1 MVDQLQHATEA
12 LRKAL
17 VQVERLKRTNR
28 ALLERSSEP
37 IAIVGM
43 SCRFPGGVDSPEG
56 LWQMVADARDVMSEF
71 PTDRGWDLAGL
82 FDPDPDVRHKSYART
97 GGFVDGVADF
107 DPAFFGISPSEAL
120 AMDPQHRMLLE
131 LSWEA
136 LERAGIDPTG
146 LRGSATGVF
155 AGLIVGGYGMLAEE
169 IEGYRLT
176 GMTSSVASGRVA
188 YVLGLEGPA
197 VSVDTACSS
206 SLVALHMAVGSL
218 RSGECDLALAG
229 GVTVNA
235 TPDIFVEF
243 SRWRGLSPDGRCK
256 AFAAA
261 ADGTGFSEGGG
272 MLVLQRLS
280 DARRLGHPVLA
291 VVVGSAVNQ
300 DGASNGLTAPNGPS
314 QQRVVRAAL
323 ANAGLSAAEVDV
335 VEGHGTGT
343 TLGDPIEAQ
352 ALLATY
358 GQDRGEPGEPLWLGS
373 VKSNM
378 GHTQAAAG
386 VAGVI
391 KMVLAMRH
399 ELLPATL
406 HVDVPSPHVDWSA
419 GAVELLTAPRVWPAG
434 ARTRRAGVSSFGISG
449 TNAHVIIEAV
459 PVVPRR
465 EAGWAG
471 PVVPWVVSAK
481 SESALRGQ
489 AARLAA
495 YVRGDDGL
503 DVADVGWSLAGRSV
517 FEHRAVVVGGDRD
530 RLLAGL
536 DELAGDQ
543 LGGSV
548 VRGTATAA
556 GKTVFV
562 FPGQGSQWLGMGMGL
577 HAGYPVFAE
586 AFNTVVGE
594 LDRHL
599 LRPLREVMWG
609 HDENLLNSTEFAQ
622 PALFAVEVALFRLL
636 GSWGVRPDFVM
647 GHSIGELSAAH
658 VAGVLSLE
666 NAAVLVAARG
676 RLMQALP
683 AGGAMVAVQAAE
695 EEVRPLLSAEVDI
708 AAVNGPAS
716 LVISGAQNAV
726 AAVADQLRADG
737 RRVHQLAVSHAFHSP
752 LMDPMI
758 DEFAAVAAGIAIG
771 RPTIGVI
778 SNVTGQLAG
787 DDFGSAAYWRRHIR
801 QAVRFADS
809 VRFAQAAGGSRFL
822 EVGPSGGLVASI
834 EESLPDVAVTT
845 MSALRKDRPEPAT
858 LTNAVAQGFVTG
870 MDLDWRAVVGEA
882 QFVELPTYAFQRR
895 RFWLSG
901 DGVAADAA
909 GLGLAASEHALLGA
923 VIDLPASGGV
933 VLTGRLSPSVQ
944 GWLADHSV
952 AGVTI
957 FPGAGFVELA
967 IRAGDEVG
975 CGVVD
980 ELTLAAPLVLPASGS
995 VAVQVVV
1002 NGPDESGVRGVSV
1015 YSRGDVG
1022 TGWVLHAE
1030 GALRAGSAEPTADL
1044 AMWPPAGAVPVEVAD
1059 GYQQLA
1065 ERGYGYGPAF
1075 RGLTA
1080 MWRRGD
1086 EVFAEVALPADAGVS
1101 VTGFGVHPVLLDA
1114 ALHAVVLSAE
1124 SAERGQ
1130 GSVLVPF
1137 SWQGVSLHAAG
1148 ASAVRA
1154 RIAPVGPSAVS
1165 IELAD
1170 GLGLPVLSV
1179 ASMLARPV
1187 TDQQL
1192 RAAVSSSGPD
1202 RLFEVTWSPQPSAAV
1217 EPLPVCA
1224 WGTTEDSAAV
1234 VFESVP
1240 LAGDVVAGVYAA
1252 TSSVLDV
1259 LQSWLTRDG
1268 AGVLV
1273 VMTRGAVALPGE
1285 DVTDLAGAAV
1295 WGLVRSAQTEH
1306 PGRIVLVDS
1315 DAPLDDSALAAVVT
1329 TGEPQVLWRRGEV
1342 YTARVHGSRAVGG
1355 LLVPPSD
1362 RPWRLAMS
1370 TAGTFENL
1378 RLELIPDADAPLG
1391 PGQVRVAVSAIAAN
1405 FRDVMIALGLY
1416 PDPDAVM
1423 GVEACGVVIET
1434 SLNKG
1439 SFAVGDRVMGL
1450 FPEGTG
1456 TVASTDQR
1464 LLVKVPAGW
1473 SHTAAATT
1481 SVVFATAH
1489 YALVDLAAARS
1500 GQRVLIHAGT
1510 GGVGMAAVQL
1520 ARHLGLEVFATAS
1533 KGKWDTLRAM
1543 GFDDDHISD
1552 SRSLEFEDKFRA
1564 ATGGRGFDVVLD
1576 SLAGEFVDASLRLV
1590 APGGVFLEMGKTD
1603 IRDPGVIAQQYPG
1616 VRYRAFDLFEAGPD
1630 RIAQILAELATLFG
1644 DGVLRPLPVTT
1655 FDVRCAPAALRY
1667 LSQARHTGKVVM
1679 LMPGSWAAG
1688 TVLITGGTGMAGS
1701 AVARHVV
1708 ARHGVRNLVLVSRRG
1723 PDAPGAAELVAELA
1737 AAGAQVQVVACDAAD
1752 RAALA
1757 KVIADIP
1764 VQHPLSGVIHT
1775 AGALDDA
1782 VVMSLTPDRV
1792 DVVLRSK
1799 VDAAWHLHELTRDL
1813 DVSAFVMFSSM
1824 AGLVGSSGQANYAA
1838 ANSFLDALAA
1848 HRRAHGLP
1856 AISLGWGLWDQ
1867 ASAMTGGLDA
1877 ADLARLGR
1885 EGVLALSTAEALELF
1900 DTAMIVDEPFLA
1912 PARIDL
1918 TALRAHA
1925 VAVPPMFSD
1934 LASAPTRRQV
1944 DDSVA
1949 AAKSKSALA
1958 HRLHGLPEAEQHAV
1972 LLGLVRLHIATVLGN
1987 ITPEAIDPDKAFQDL
2002 GFDSLTAVEM
2012 RNRLKSATGLS
2023 LSPTLIFDYPTPN
2036 RLASYIRTE
2045 LAGLPQEIKHTPAV
2059 RTTSEDPIA
2068 IVGMACRYPGG
2079 VNSPDDMWDMLI
2091 QGRDVL
2097 SEFPADRGWD
2107 LAGLYNPDP
2116 DAAGACYTRTG
2127 GFVDGVGDFDP
2138 AFFGV
2143 GPSEALAMDPQ
2154 HRMLLELSW
2163 EALERAGIDPTGL
2176 RGSATGVFAGVMTQG
2191 YGMFAAEPV
2200 EGFRLTGQ
2208 LSSVASG
2215 RVAYVLGL
2223 EGPAVSVDTACSS
2236 SLVALHMAVGSLR
2249 SGECDLALAGGVT
2262 VNATPTVFVEFS
2274 RHRGL
2279 APDGRCKPYAGRADG
2294 VGWSE
2299 GGGML
2304 VLQRL
2309 SDARRLGHPVLAVV
2323 VGSAVNQ
2330 DGASNG
2336 LTAPNGPSQQR
2347 VVRAALANAGLSAAE
2362 VDVVEG
2368 HGTGTTL
2375 GDPIEAQALLAT
2387 YGQDRG
2393 EPGEPLWLGSVKS
2406 NMGHTQ
2412 AAAGVAG
2419 VIKMV
2424 LAMRHELL
2432 PATLHV
2438 DVPSPHVDWSAG
2450 AVELLT
2456 APRVWPAGA
2465 RTRRAGVSSFGISG
2479 TNAHVIIEAVPVVP
2493 RREAGWAGPVVPWV
2507 VSAKSESAL
2516 RGQAARLAAYVRG
2529 DDGLDVADVGWSLA
2543 GRSVFEHRAVVVGGD
2558 RDRLLAGLDELAGD
2572 QLGGSVVRGT
2582 ATAAGKTV
2590 FVFPGQGSQWLG
2602 MGIELLDTAP
2612 AFAQQIDACAE
2623 AFAEFVDWSLVDV
2636 LRGAPGAP
2644 GLDRVDVVQP
2654 VLFAV
2659 MVSLAELWKSVAVH
2673 PDAVIGHS
2681 QGEIA
2686 AAYVAG
2692 ALSLRDAARV
2702 VTLRSKLLAGLAGP
2716 GGMVSIACG
2725 ADQARDLLA
2734 PFGDRV
2740 SIAVV
2745 NGPSAVVVSG
2755 EVGALEE
2762 LIAVCSTKELRTR
2775 RIEVDY
2781 ASHSVEVEAI
2791 RGPLAEALSGIEPRS
2806 TRTVFFSTVT
2816 GNRLDTAGLDA
2827 DYWYRNVRQTV
2838 LFDQAVRNA
2847 CEQGYRTFIES
2858 SPHPAL
2864 ITGVEETFAACTD
2877 GDSEA
2882 IVVPTLGRG
2891 DGGLHRFLLSAA
2903 SAFVAGVAVNWRGTL
2918 DGAGYV
2924 ELPTYAFDKRRFWL
2938 SAEGSGADVSG
2949 LGLGASEHPLLG
2961 AVVDLPASGGV
2972 VLTGRLSPNV
2982 QPWLADHAVSDVVLF
2997 PGTGFVELAI
3007 RAGDEVGCSVLDEL
3021 TLAAPLLLPATGSVA
3036 VQVVVDAGRDS
3047 NSRGVSI
3054 FSRADAQAGWLL
3066 HAEGIL
3072 RPGSVEPGADLSVWP
3087 PAGAV
3092 TVDVADGYERLAT
3105 RGYRYGP
3112 AFRGL
3117 TAMWA
3122 RGEEIF
3128 AEVRLPEAAGGV
3140 GGFGVHPALLD
3151 AVLHAV
3157 VIAGDPDELA
3167 LPFAWQGV
3175 SLHATGASAVR
3186 ARIAPAGPS
3195 AVSVELADGLGL
3207 PVLSVASMVAR
3218 PVTERQLLAAVSGS
3232 GPDRLFEV
3240 IWSPASA
3247 ATSPGP
3253 TPAYQIFESVA
3264 ADQDP
3269 VAGSY
3274 VRSHQALAAVQ
3285 SWLTDHESGVL
3296 VVATR
3301 GAMALPREDVADLA
3315 GAAVWGLVRSAQT
3328 EHPGRIVLV
3337 DSDAATDDAAIAMA
3351 LATGEPQ
3358 VVLRGGQV
3366 YTARVRGSRAADA
3379 ILVPPG
3385 DGPWRLGL
3393 GSAGTFENL
3402 RLEPVPNADAP
3413 LGPGQVRV
3421 AMRAIAAN
3429 FRDIMITLGMFT
3441 HDALL
3446 GGEGAGVVVEV
3457 GPGVTEFSVGDSVF
3471 GFFPDGS
3478 GTLVAGDVRLL
3489 LPMPADWSYAEAAAI
3504 SAVFTTAYYAFI
3516 HLADVQ
3522 PGQRVLIHAGTGG
3535 VGMAAVQLARHLGL
3549 EVFATASKGKWDTLR
3564 AMGFDDDHIS
3574 DSRSLEFE
3582 DKFRAA
3588 TGGRG
3593 FDVVLDSLAGE
3604 FVDASLR
3611 LVAPGGVFLEMGKT
3625 DIRDPGVIAQQY
3637 PGVRYRA
3644 FDLFEAGPDRIA
3656 QILAELATL
3665 FGDGV
3670 LRPLPVTTFDVR
3682 CAPAALRYLS
3692 QARHTGKVVMLMP
3705 GSWAAGT
3712 VLITGGTGMAGSAV
3726 ARHVVARHGV
3736 RNLVLVSRR
3745 GPDAPGAAELV
3756 AELAAAGAQVQ
3767 VVACDAA
3774 DRAALAKVIADI
3786 PVQHPL
3792 SGVIHTAGAL
3802 DDAVV
3807 MSLTPDRVDVVLRS
3821 KVDAAWHLHELTRDL
3836 DVSAFVMFSSMAGL
3850 VGSSGQANY
3859 AAANSFLDALAAHR
3873 RAHGLPAISLGW
3885 GLWDQASA
3893 MTGGLD
3899 AADLARLGR
3908 EGVLALSTAEALELF
3923 DTAMIVDEPFLA
3935 PARIDLTALRAH
3947 AVAVPPMFSDLAS
3960 APTRRQVDD
3969 SVAAAKSKSA
3979 LAHRLHGLPEAEQHA
3994 VLLGLVR
4001 LHIATVLGN
4010 ITPEA
4015 IDPDKAFQD
4024 LGFDSLTAVEMRNR
4038 LKSATGLSLSP
4049 TLIFDY
4055 PTPNRLASY
4064 IRTELA
4070 GLPQEIKHTPA
4081 VRTTSED
4088 PIAIVGMACRYP
4100 GGVNSPDD
4108 MWDMLIQGR
4117 DVLSE
4122 FPADRG
4128 WDLAGLYNPDPDA
4141 AGACY
4146 TRTGGFVDGV
4156 GDFDPAFF
4164 GVGPSEALA
4173 MDPQHRMLLEL
4184 SWEALE
4190 RAGIDPTGLRGS
4202 ATGVFAGVMTQ
4213 GYGMFAAEPVE
4224 GFRLTGQLSSVAS
4237 GRVAYVLGLEGPAV
4251 SVDTACSSSLV
4262 ALHMAVG
4269 SLRSGECDLALA
4281 GGVTVNAT
4289 PDIFVEFSRWRGLS
4303 PDGRCK
4309 AFAAAAD
4316 GTGFSEGG
4324 GMLVLQRLSD
4334 ARRLGH
4340 PVLAVVVGSAVN
4352 QDGAS
4357 NGLTAPNG
4365 PSQQRVVRAALANA
4379 GLSAAE
4385 VDVVEGHGTGTTL
4398 GDPIE
4403 AQALLATYG
4412 QDRGEPGEPLWL
4424 GSVKSNMGHT
4434 QAAAG
4439 VAGVIKMVL
4448 AMRHELLPA
4457 TLHVDVPSPHVDWSA
4472 GAVEL
4477 LTAPR
4482 VWPAGARTRR
4492 AGVSSFGISGTNAHV
4507 IIEAVPVVPRREAG
4521 WAGPVVPWVVSAK
4534 SESALRGQAAR
4545 LAAYVRGDDGL
4556 DVADVG
4562 WSLAGRSVFEHRAV
4576 VVGGDRDRLLAGL
4589 DELAGDQ
4596 LGGSVVRGTATAAG
4610 KTVFVFP
4617 GQGSQWL
4624 GMGMGLHAG
4633 YPVFAEAFNTV
4644 VGELD
4649 RHLLRPLREVM
4660 WGHDENL
4667 LNSTEFAQ
4675 PALFAVEVALFRLL
4689 GSWGVR
4695 PDFVMGHSIGELSAA
4710 HVAGVLSL
4718 ENAAVLVAARGRL
4731 MQALPAGGAM
4741 VAVQAAEEEV
4751 RPLLSAEVD
4760 IAAVN
4765 GPASLVISGAQNA
4778 VAAVADQ
4785 LRADGRRVHQLAV
4798 SHAFHS
4804 PLMDPMIDEFAAV
4817 AAGIAIG
4824 RPTIGVISNVTGQ
4837 LAGDDF
4843 GSAAYWRRHI
4853 RQAVRFADSVR
4864 FAQAAGGS
4872 RFLEVGPSGG
4882 LVASIEESL
4891 PDVAVTTMSALRK
4904 DRPEPATLTNAVAQ
4918 GFVTGMD
4925 LDWRAVV
4932 GEAQFVELPTYA
4944 FQRRRFWL
4952 SGDGVA
4958 ADAAGLGLAASEHA
4972 LLGAVIDL
4980 PASGGV
4986 VLTGRLSPS
4995 VQGWLADHSVAGVT
5009 IFPGA
5014 GFVELAIRAGD
5025 EVGCGV
5031 VDELTLAAPL
5041 VLPASGSVAVQVVV
5055 NGPDESGVRGVS
5067 VYSRGDVGTGWV
5079 LHAEGALRAGS
5090 AEPTADL
5097 AMWPPAG
5104 AVPVE
5109 VADGYQQ
5116 LAERGYGY
5124 GPAFRGLTAM
5134 WRRGDE
5140 VFAEVALP
5148 ADAGVSVTGFGVHP
5162 VLLDAALH
5170 AVVLSAE
5177 SAERGQG
5184 SVLVPFSWQGVS
5196 LHAAGASAVR
5206 ARIAPVG
5213 PSAVS
5218 IELADGL
5225 GLPVLSVA
5233 SMLARPVTDQQLR
5246 AAVSSSGPDRLFE
5259 VTWSPQPSAAVEP
5272 LPVCAWGTTED
5283 SAAVVF
5289 ESVPLAGDVVAGV
5302 YAATSSVLDVL
5313 QSWLTRD
5320 GAGVL
5325 VVMTRGAVALP
5336 GEDVT
5341 DLAGAA
5347 VWGLVRS
5354 AQTEHP
5360 GRIVLVDSDAPLDDS
5375 ALAAVVTTGE
5385 PQVLWRR
5392 GEVYTA
5398 RVHGSRA
5405 VGGLLV
5411 PPSDRPWRLAM
5422 STAGTFENLRLELI
5436 PDADAPLGP
5445 GQVRVAV
5452 SAIAANFRDVMIA
5465 LGLYPDPDAVMGVE
5479 ACGVV
5484 IETSLNK
5491 GSFAVGDRVMGLF
5504 PEGTGTVASTDQR
5517 LLVKVPAGW
5526 SHTAAAT
5533 TSVVFATAHYA
5544 LVDLAAARS
5553 GQRVLIHAGTGGV
5566 GMAAVQLARHLG
5578 LEVFATASKGKWD
5591 TLRAMGF
5598 DDDHISDSR
5607 SLEFEDKF
5615 RAATG
5620 GRGFDV
5626 VLDSLAGEFVDA
5638 SLRLVAPGGVFLE
5651 MGKTDIR
5658 DPGVIAQQYP
5668 GVRYRAFDLFEAGP
5682 DRIAQILAELAT
5694 LFGDGV
5700 LRPLPV
5706 TTFDVRCA
5714 PAALRY
5720 LSQARHT
5727 GKVVMLMPGS
5737 WAAGTVLITGG
5748 TGMAGS
5754 AVARHVVA
5762 RHGVRNLVLVSRR
5775 GPDAPGAAELV
5786 AELAAA
5792 GAQVQ
5797 VVACDAADRAAL
5809 AKVIADI
5816 PVQHPLSG
5824 VIHTA
5829 GALDDAVVMSLT
5841 PDRVDV
5847 VLRSK
5852 VDAAWHLHELTRD
5865 LDVSAFVMF
5874 SSMAGLVGSSGQANY
5889 AAANSFLDALAAH
5902 RRAHGLPAI
5911 SLGWGLWD
5919 QASAMTGGLATVDFK
5934 RFARDGIVAMSSAD
5948 ALQLFDTAMIV
5959 DEPFML
5965 PAHIDFAALKVK
5977 FDGGTLPPMF
5987 VDLINAPTRR
5997 QVDDSLAAAKSK
6009 SALLQRLE
6017 GLPED
6022 EQHAVLLDLVRSHI
6036 ATVLG
6041 SASPEAIDPDRAFQ
6055 ELGFDSLTAVEMRNR
6070 LKSATGLALSPTLIF
6085 DYPNSA
6091 ALAGYM
6097 RRELLG
6103 SSPQDTSA
6111 VAAGEAELQRIVAS
6125 IPVKRLRQAGVLDL
6139 LLALA
6144 NETETSGQDP
6154 ALAPTAE
6161 QEIADMDL
6169 DDLVNAAFRNDD
6181 E

>member
-1 MVDQLQHATEA
+1 GVRNLVLVSRRGPDAPGAAELVAELAAAGAQVQVVACDAADRAALAKVIADIPVQHPLSGVIHTAGALDDAVVMSLTPDRVDVVLRSKVDAAWHLHELTRDLDVSAFVMFSSMAGLVGSSGQANYAAANSFLDALAAHRRAHGLPAISLGWGLWDQASAMTGGLDAADLARLGREGVLALSTAEALELFDTAMIVDEPFLAPARIDLTALRAHAVAVPPMFSDLASAPTRRQVDDSVAAAKSKSALAHRLHGLPEAEQHAVLLGLVRLHIATVLGNITPEA
-12 LRKAL
+12 IDPDKAFQDL
-17 VQVERLKRTNR
+17 GFDSLTAVEMRNRLKSATGLSLSPTLIFDYPTPNRLASYIRTELAGLPQEIKHTPAVR
-28 ALLERSSEP
+28 TTSEDP

-43 SCRFPGGVDSPEG
+43 ACRYPGGVNSPDDMWDMLIQG
-56 LWQMVADARDVMSEF
+56 RDVLSEF
-71 PTDRGWDLAGL
+71 PADRGWDLAGL
-82 FDPDPDVRHKSYART
+82 YNPDPDAAGACYTRT
-97 GGFVDGVADF
+97 GGFVDGVGDF
-107 DPAFFGISPSEAL
+107 DPAFFGVGPSEAL
-120 AMDPQHRMLLE
+120 AMDPQQRMLLE

-155 AGLIVGGYGMLAEE
+155 AGVMTQGYGMFAAEPV
-169 IEGYRLT
+169 EGFRLT
-176 GMTSSVASGRVA
+176 GQLSSVASGRVA

-261 ADGTGFSEGGG
+261 ADGTGFSEGGGMLVLQRLSDARRLGHPVLAVVVGSAVNQDGASNGLTAPNGPSQQRVVRAALANAGLSAAEVDVVEGHGTGTTLGDPIEAQALLATYGQDRGEPGEPLWLGSVKSNMGHTQAAAGVRLTGQLSSVASGRVAYVLGLEGPAVSVDTACSSSLVALHMAVGSLRSGECDLALAGGVTVNATPDIFVEFSRWRGLSPDGRCKAFAAAADGTGFSEGGGMLVLQRLSDARRLGHPVLAVVVGSAVNQDGASNGLTAPNGPSQQRVVRAALANAGLSAAEVDVVEGHGTGTTLGDPIEAQALLATYGQDRGEPGEPLWLGSVKSNMGHTQAAAGVAGVIKMVLAMRHELLPATLHVDVPSPHVDWSAGAVELLTAPRVWPAGARTRRAGVSSFGISGTNAHVIIEAVPVVPRREAGWAGPVVPWVVSAKSESALRGQAARLAAYVRGDDGLDVADVGWSLAGRSVFEHRAVVVGGDRDRLLAGLDELAGDQEALERAGIDPTGLRGSATGVFAGVMTQGYGMFAAEPVEGFRLTGQLSSVASGRVAYVLGLEGPAVSVDTACSSSLVALHMAVGSLRSGECDLALAGGVTVNATPTVFVEFSRHRGLAPDGRCKPYAGRADGVGWSEGGG

-1737 AAGAQVQVVACDAAD
+1737 AAGAQVQV
-1752 RAALA
+1752 L
-1757 KVIADIP
+1757 
-1764 VQHPLSGVIHT
+1764 
-1775 AGALDDA
+1775 
-1782 VVMSLTPDRV
+1782 
-1792 DVVLRSK
+1792 
-1799 VDAAWHLHELTRDL
+1799 
-1813 DVSAFVMFSSM
+1813 
-1824 AGLVGSSGQANYAA
+1824 
-1838 ANSFLDALAA
+1838 
-1848 HRRAHGLP
+1848 
-1856 AISLGWGLWDQ
+1856 
-1867 ASAMTGGLDA
+1867 
-1877 ADLARLGR
+1877 
-1885 EGVLALSTAEALELF
+1885 
-1900 DTAMIVDEPFLA
+1900 
-1912 PARIDL
+1912 
-1918 TALRAHA
+1918 
-1925 VAVPPMFSD
+1925 
-1934 LASAPTRRQV
+1934 
-1944 DDSVA
+1944 
-1949 AAKSKSALA
+1949 
-1958 HRLHGLPEAEQHAV
+1958 
-1972 LLGLVRLHIATVLGN
+1972 
-1987 ITPEAIDPDKAFQDL
+1987 
-2002 GFDSLTAVEM
+2002 
-2012 RNRLKSATGLS
+2012 
-2023 LSPTLIFDYPTPN
+2023 
-2036 RLASYIRTE
+2036 
-2045 LAGLPQEIKHTPAV
+2045 
-2059 RTTSEDPIA
+2059 
-2068 IVGMACRYPGG
+2068 
-2079 VNSPDDMWDMLI
+2079 
-2091 QGRDVL
+2091 
-2097 SEFPADRGWD
+2097 
-2107 LAGLYNPDP
+2107 
-2116 DAAGACYTRTG
+2116 
-2127 GFVDGVGDFDP
+2127 
-2138 AFFGV
+2138 
-2143 GPSEALAMDPQ
+2143 
-2154 HRMLLELSW
+2154 
-2163 EALERAGIDPTGL
+2163 
-2176 RGSATGVFAGVMTQG
+2176 
-2191 YGMFAAEPV
+2191 
-2200 EGFRLTGQ
+2200 
-2208 LSSVASG
+2208 
-2215 RVAYVLGL
+2215 
-2223 EGPAVSVDTACSS
+2223 
-2236 SLVALHMAVGSLR
+2236 
-2249 SGECDLALAGGVT
+2249 
-2262 VNATPTVFVEFS
+2262 
-2274 RHRGL
+2274 
-2279 APDGRCKPYAGRADG
+2279 
-2294 VGWSE
+2294 
-2299 GGGML
+2299 
-2304 VLQRL
+2304 
-2309 SDARRLGHPVLAVV
+2309 
-2323 VGSAVNQ
+2323 
-2330 DGASNG
+2330 
-2336 LTAPNGPSQQR
+2336 
-2347 VVRAALANAGLSAAE
+2347 
-2362 VDVVEG
+2362 
-2368 HGTGTTL
+2368 
-2375 GDPIEAQALLAT
+2375 
-2387 YGQDRG
+2387 
-2393 EPGEPLWLGSVKS
+2393 
-2406 NMGHTQ
+2406 
-2412 AAAGVAG
+2412 
-2419 VIKMV
+2419 
-2424 LAMRHELL
+2424 
-2432 PATLHV
+2432 
-2438 DVPSPHVDWSAG
+2438 
-2450 AVELLT
+2450 
-2456 APRVWPAGA
+2456 
-2465 RTRRAGVSSFGISG
+2465 
-2479 TNAHVIIEAVPVVP
+2479 
-2493 RREAGWAGPVVPWV
+2493 
-2507 VSAKSESAL
+2507 
-2516 RGQAARLAAYVRG
+2516 
-2529 DDGLDVADVGWSLA
+2529 
-2543 GRSVFEHRAVVVGGD
+2543 
-2558 RDRLLAGLDELAGD
+2558 
-2572 QLGGSVVRGT
+2572 
-2582 ATAAGKTV
+2582 
-2590 FVFPGQGSQWLG
+2590 
-2602 MGIELLDTAP
+2602 
-2612 AFAQQIDACAE
+2612 
-2623 AFAEFVDWSLVDV
+2623 
-2636 LRGAPGAP
+2636 
-2644 GLDRVDVVQP
+2644 
-2654 VLFAV
+2654 
-2659 MVSLAELWKSVAVH
+2659 
-2673 PDAVIGHS
+2673 
-2681 QGEIA
+2681 
-2686 AAYVAG
+2686 
-2692 ALSLRDAARV
+2692 
-2702 VTLRSKLLAGLAGP
+2702 
-2716 GGMVSIACG
+2716 
-2725 ADQARDLLA
+2725 
-2734 PFGDRV
+2734 
-2740 SIAVV
+2740 
-2745 NGPSAVVVSG
+2745 
-2755 EVGALEE
+2755 
-2762 LIAVCSTKELRTR
+2762 
-2775 RIEVDY
+2775 
-2781 ASHSVEVEAI
+2781 
-2791 RGPLAEALSGIEPRS
+2791 
-2806 TRTVFFSTVT
+2806 
-2816 GNRLDTAGLDA
+2816 
-2827 DYWYRNVRQTV
+2827 
-2838 LFDQAVRNA
+2838 
-2847 CEQGYRTFIES
+2847 
-2858 SPHPAL
+2858 
-2864 ITGVEETFAACTD
+2864 
-2877 GDSEA
+2877 
-2882 IVVPTLGRG
+2882 
-2891 DGGLHRFLLSAA
+2891 
-2903 SAFVAGVAVNWRGTL
+2903 
-2918 DGAGYV
+2918 
-2924 ELPTYAFDKRRFWL
+2924 
-2938 SAEGSGADVSG
+2938 
-2949 LGLGASEHPLLG
+2949 
-2961 AVVDLPASGGV
+2961 
-2972 VLTGRLSPNV
+2972 
-2982 QPWLADHAVSDVVLF
+2982 
-2997 PGTGFVELAI
+2997 
-3007 RAGDEVGCSVLDEL
+3007 
-3021 TLAAPLLLPATGSVA
+3021 
-3036 VQVVVDAGRDS
+3036 
-3047 NSRGVSI
+3047 
-3054 FSRADAQAGWLL
+3054 
-3066 HAEGIL
+3066 
-3072 RPGSVEPGADLSVWP
+3072 
-3087 PAGAV
+3087 
-3092 TVDVADGYERLAT
+3092 
-3105 RGYRYGP
+3105 
-3112 AFRGL
+3112 
-3117 TAMWA
+3117 
-3122 RGEEIF
+3122 
-3128 AEVRLPEAAGGV
+3128 
-3140 GGFGVHPALLD
+3140 
-3151 AVLHAV
+3151 
-3157 VIAGDPDELA
+3157 
-3167 LPFAWQGV
+3167 
-3175 SLHATGASAVR
+3175 
-3186 ARIAPAGPS
+3186 
-3195 AVSVELADGLGL
+3195 
-3207 PVLSVASMVAR
+3207 
-3218 PVTERQLLAAVSGS
+3218 
-3232 GPDRLFEV
+3232 
-3240 IWSPASA
+3240 
-3247 ATSPGP
+3247 
-3253 TPAYQIFESVA
+3253 
-3264 ADQDP
+3264 
-3269 VAGSY
+3269 
-3274 VRSHQALAAVQ
+3274 
-3285 SWLTDHESGVL
+3285 
-3296 VVATR
+3296 
-3301 GAMALPREDVADLA
+3301 
-3315 GAAVWGLVRSAQT
+3315 
-3328 EHPGRIVLV
+3328 
-3337 DSDAATDDAAIAMA
+3337 
-3351 LATGEPQ
+3351 
-3358 VVLRGGQV
+3358 
-3366 YTARVRGSRAADA
+3366 
-3379 ILVPPG
+3379 
-3385 DGPWRLGL
+3385 
-3393 GSAGTFENL
+3393 
-3402 RLEPVPNADAP
+3402 
-3413 LGPGQVRV
+3413 
-3421 AMRAIAAN
+3421 
-3429 FRDIMITLGMFT
+3429 
-3441 HDALL
+3441 
-3446 GGEGAGVVVEV
+3446 
-3457 GPGVTEFSVGDSVF
+3457 
-3471 GFFPDGS
+3471 
-3478 GTLVAGDVRLL
+3478 
-3489 LPMPADWSYAEAAAI
+3489 
-3504 SAVFTTAYYAFI
+3504 
-3516 HLADVQ
+3516 
-3522 PGQRVLIHAGTGG
+3522 
-3535 VGMAAVQLARHLGL
+3535 
-3549 EVFATASKGKWDTLR
+3549 
-3564 AMGFDDDHIS
+3564 
-3574 DSRSLEFE
+3574 
-3582 DKFRAA
+3582 
-3588 TGGRG
+3588 
-3593 FDVVLDSLAGE
+3593 
-3604 FVDASLR
+3604 
-3611 LVAPGGVFLEMGKT
+3611 
-3625 DIRDPGVIAQQY
+3625 
-3637 PGVRYRA
+3637 
-3644 FDLFEAGPDRIA
+3644 
-3656 QILAELATL
+3656 
-3665 FGDGV
+3665 
-3670 LRPLPVTTFDVR
+3670 
-3682 CAPAALRYLS
+3682 
-3692 QARHTGKVVMLMP
+3692 
-3705 GSWAAGT
+3705 
-3712 VLITGGTGMAGSAV
+3712 
-3726 ARHVVARHGV
+3726 
-3736 RNLVLVSRR
+3736 
-3745 GPDAPGAAELV
+3745 
-3756 AELAAAGAQVQ
+3756 
-3767 VVACDAA
+3767 
-3774 DRAALAKVIADI
+3774 
-3786 PVQHPL
+3786 
-3792 SGVIHTAGAL
+3792 
-3802 DDAVV
+3802 
-3807 MSLTPDRVDVVLRS
+3807 
-3821 KVDAAWHLHELTRDL
+3821 
-3836 DVSAFVMFSSMAGL
+3836 
-3850 VGSSGQANY
+3850 
-3859 AAANSFLDALAAHR
+3859 
-3873 RAHGLPAISLGW
+3873 
-3885 GLWDQASA
+3885 
-3893 MTGGLD
+3893 
-3899 AADLARLGR
+3899 
-3908 EGVLALSTAEALELF
+3908 
-3923 DTAMIVDEPFLA
+3923 
-3935 PARIDLTALRAH
+3935 
-3947 AVAVPPMFSDLAS
+3947 
-3960 APTRRQVDD
+3960 
-3969 SVAAAKSKSA
+3969 
-3979 LAHRLHGLPEAEQHA
+3979 
-3994 VLLGLVR
+3994 
-4001 LHIATVLGN
+4001 
-4010 ITPEA
+4010 
-4015 IDPDKAFQD
+4015 
-4024 LGFDSLTAVEMRNR
+4024 
-4038 LKSATGLSLSP
+4038 
-4049 TLIFDY
+4049 
-4055 PTPNRLASY
+4055 
-4064 IRTELA
+4064 
-4070 GLPQEIKHTPA
+4070 
-4081 VRTTSED
+4081 
-4088 PIAIVGMACRYP
+4088 
-4100 GGVNSPDD
+4100 
-4108 MWDMLIQGR
+4108 
-4117 DVLSE
+4117 
-4122 FPADRG
+4122 
-4128 WDLAGLYNPDPDA
+4128 
-4141 AGACY
+4141 
-4146 TRTGGFVDGV
+4146 
-4156 GDFDPAFF
+4156 
-4164 GVGPSEALA
+4164 
-4173 MDPQHRMLLEL
+4173 
-4184 SWEALE
+4184 
-4190 RAGIDPTGLRGS
+4190 
-4202 ATGVFAGVMTQ
+4202 
-4213 GYGMFAAEPVE
+4213 
-4224 GFRLTGQLSSVAS
+4224 
-4237 GRVAYVLGLEGPAV
+4237 
-4251 SVDTACSSSLV
+4251 
-4262 ALHMAVG
+4262 
-4269 SLRSGECDLALA
+4269 
-4281 GGVTVNAT
+4281 
-4289 PDIFVEFSRWRGLS
+4289 
-4303 PDGRCK
+4303 
-4309 AFAAAAD
+4309 
-4316 GTGFSEGG
+4316 
-4324 GMLVLQRLSD
+4324 
-4334 ARRLGH
+4334 
-4340 PVLAVVVGSAVN
+4340 
-4352 QDGAS
+4352 
-4357 NGLTAPNG
+4357 
-4365 PSQQRVVRAALANA
+4365 
-4379 GLSAAE
+4379 
-4385 VDVVEGHGTGTTL
+4385 
-4398 GDPIE
+4398 
-4403 AQALLATYG
+4403 
-4412 QDRGEPGEPLWL
+4412 
-4424 GSVKSNMGHT
+4424 
-4434 QAAAG
+4434 
-4439 VAGVIKMVL
+4439 
-4448 AMRHELLPA
+4448 
-4457 TLHVDVPSPHVDWSA
+4457 
-4472 GAVEL
+4472 
-4477 LTAPR
+4477 
-4482 VWPAGARTRR
+4482 
-4492 AGVSSFGISGTNAHV
+4492 
-4507 IIEAVPVVPRREAG
+4507 
-4521 WAGPVVPWVVSAK
+4521 
-4534 SESALRGQAAR
+4534 
-4545 LAAYVRGDDGL
+4545 
-4556 DVADVG
+4556 
-4562 WSLAGRSVFEHRAV
+4562 
-4576 VVGGDRDRLLAGL
+4576 
-4589 DELAGDQ
+4589 
-4596 LGGSVVRGTATAAG
+4596 
-4610 KTVFVFP
+4610 
-4617 GQGSQWL
+4617 
-4624 GMGMGLHAG
+4624 
-4633 YPVFAEAFNTV
+4633 
-4644 VGELD
+4644 
-4649 RHLLRPLREVM
+4649 
-4660 WGHDENL
+4660 
-4667 LNSTEFAQ
+4667 
-4675 PALFAVEVALFRLL
+4675 
-4689 GSWGVR
+4689 
-4695 PDFVMGHSIGELSAA
+4695 
-4710 HVAGVLSL
+4710 
-4718 ENAAVLVAARGRL
+4718 
-4731 MQALPAGGAM
+4731 
-4741 VAVQAAEEEV
+4741 
-4751 RPLLSAEVD
+4751 
-4760 IAAVN
+4760 
-4765 GPASLVISGAQNA
+4765 
-4778 VAAVADQ
+4778 
-4785 LRADGRRVHQLAV
+4785 
-4798 SHAFHS
+4798 
-4804 PLMDPMIDEFAAV
+4804 
-4817 AAGIAIG
+4817 
-4824 RPTIGVISNVTGQ
+4824 
-4837 LAGDDF
+4837 
-4843 GSAAYWRRHI
+4843 
-4853 RQAVRFADSVR
+4853 
-4864 FAQAAGGS
+4864 
-4872 RFLEVGPSGG
+4872 
-4882 LVASIEESL
+4882 
-4891 PDVAVTTMSALRK
+4891 
-4904 DRPEPATLTNAVAQ
+4904 
-4918 GFVTGMD
+4918 
-4925 LDWRAVV
+4925 
-4932 GEAQFVELPTYA
+4932 
-4944 FQRRRFWL
+4944 
-4952 SGDGVA
+4952 
-4958 ADAAGLGLAASEHA
+4958 
-4972 LLGAVIDL
+4972 
-4980 PASGGV
+4980 
-4986 VLTGRLSPS
+4986 
-4995 VQGWLADHSVAGVT
+4995 
-5009 IFPGA
+5009 
-5014 GFVELAIRAGD
+5014 
-5025 EVGCGV
+5025 
-5031 VDELTLAAPL
+5031 
-5041 VLPASGSVAVQVVV
+5041 
-5055 NGPDESGVRGVS
+5055 
-5067 VYSRGDVGTGWV
+5067 
-5079 LHAEGALRAGS
+5079 
-5090 AEPTADL
+5090 
-5097 AMWPPAG
+5097 
-5104 AVPVE
+5104 
-5109 VADGYQQ
+5109 
-5116 LAERGYGY
+5116 
-5124 GPAFRGLTAM
+5124 
-5134 WRRGDE
+5134 
-5140 VFAEVALP
+5140 
-5148 ADAGVSVTGFGVHP
+5148 
-5162 VLLDAALH
+5162 
-5170 AVVLSAE
+5170 
-5177 SAERGQG
+5177 
-5184 SVLVPFSWQGVS
+5184 
-5196 LHAAGASAVR
+5196 
-5206 ARIAPVG
+5206 
-5213 PSAVS
+5213 
-5218 IELADGL
+5218 
-5225 GLPVLSVA
+5225 
-5233 SMLARPVTDQQLR
+5233 
-5246 AAVSSSGPDRLFE
+5246 
-5259 VTWSPQPSAAVEP
+5259 
-5272 LPVCAWGTTED
+5272 
-5283 SAAVVF
+5283 
-5289 ESVPLAGDVVAGV
+5289 
-5302 YAATSSVLDVL
+5302 
-5313 QSWLTRD
+5313 
-5320 GAGVL
+5320 
-5325 VVMTRGAVALP
+5325 
-5336 GEDVT
+5336 
-5341 DLAGAA
+5341 
-5347 VWGLVRS
+5347 
-5354 AQTEHP
+5354 
-5360 GRIVLVDSDAPLDDS
+5360 
-5375 ALAAVVTTGE
+5375 
-5385 PQVLWRR
+5385 
-5392 GEVYTA
+5392 
-5398 RVHGSRA
+5398 
-5405 VGGLLV
+5405 
-5411 PPSDRPWRLAM
+5411 
-5422 STAGTFENLRLELI
+5422 
-5436 PDADAPLGP
+5436 
-5445 GQVRVAV
+5445 
-5452 SAIAANFRDVMIA
+5452 
-5465 LGLYPDPDAVMGVE
+5465 
-5479 ACGVV
+5479 
-5484 IETSLNK
+5484 
-5491 GSFAVGDRVMGLF
+5491 
-5504 PEGTGTVASTDQR
+5504 
-5517 LLVKVPAGW
+5517 
-5526 SHTAAAT
+5526 
-5533 TSVVFATAHYA
+5533 
-5544 LVDLAAARS
+5544 
-5553 GQRVLIHAGTGGV
+5553 
-5566 GMAAVQLARHLG
+5566 
-5578 LEVFATASKGKWD
+5578 
-5591 TLRAMGF
+5591 
-5598 DDDHISDSR
+5598 
-5607 SLEFEDKF
+5607 
-5615 RAATG
+5615 
-5620 GRGFDV
+5620 
-5626 VLDSLAGEFVDA
+5626 
-5638 SLRLVAPGGVFLE
+5638 
-5651 MGKTDIR
+5651 
-5658 DPGVIAQQYP
+5658 
-5668 GVRYRAFDLFEAGP
+5668 
-5682 DRIAQILAELAT
+5682 
-5694 LFGDGV
+5694 
-5700 LRPLPV
+5700 
-5706 TTFDVRCA
+5706 
-5714 PAALRY
+5714 
-5720 LSQARHT
+5720 
-5727 GKVVMLMPGS
+5727 
-5737 WAAGTVLITGG
+5737 
-5748 TGMAGS
+5748 
-5754 AVARHVVA
+5754 
-5762 RHGVRNLVLVSRR
+5762 
-5775 GPDAPGAAELV
+5775 
-5786 AELAAA
+5786 
-5792 GAQVQ
+5792 
-5797 VVACDAADRAAL
+5797 ACDAADRAAL